1 MFNSGFSL
9 FEPPDNEAL
18 QQAIAAYQARLSQQ
32 PASSLAGLL
41 DVPQMTTQQSPQ
53 QGETT
58 APITIEPP
66 KMVPTMFGSGQDSY
80 WQDAANPAHSQWEQ
94 SQPNQFNPYAG
105 ITPQQDYGSPEAGLQ
120 TINQATTADN
130 YAAILNQDQ
139 LKALGAPSS
148 FISTNVG
155 GSGDSSQLSNQLNPA
170 FTEWA
175 KAHQMSLS
183 GGWGENSNNSALTDS
198 SGKQVA
204 TGSLAGDD
212 TFWNAALAATAF
224 TGASVYG
231 AGAGAGASSGG
242 SPLGI
247 QGATYATPGAESG
260 FSLANAGANSGSFAS
275 SIGANEGAAQLAAS
289 VANFAP
295 ISQAQIAAM
304 LPEFSVAAGGAAAG
318 GAIGSSIGANEG
330 ATQLA
335 ASVANMAPPTQAEI
349 MALMP
354 DAGLLGSGA
363 GSAASVFNAAKDS
376 QAASAAAGYNPAT
389 MATGVP
395 STVNLGSL
403 GGTMGTAGGLQGAF
417 DVAKQVGG
425 DMLGSAGSAV
435 GSAASWMSDPKNAG
449 LARLLMAGA
458 GGLLGGLGGQQGN
471 AGTGAPVYGAP
482 KSWTGASSVDTSLLA
497 PAQRQQPQGLLNVS
511 GQPNSGAWRF
521 AKRG

>member
-1 MFNSGFSL
+1 MFNSGFSF
-9 FEPPDNEAL
+9 FEPPDNAAL
-18 QQAIAAYQARLSQQ
+18 QQAIAAYQARASSQ
-32 PASSLAGLL
+32 PASAFAGLL
-41 DVPQMTTQQSPQ
+41 DAPQRVTQQSQQ
-53 QGETT
+53 QGETA
-58 APITIEPP
+58 APAAVAPP
-66 KMVPTMFGSGQDSY
+66 KTISQMVGGGESAY
-80 WQDAANPAHSQWEQ
+80 WQDMANPAYSQWEKN
-94 SQPNQFNPYAG
+94 QPGYFDPYAG
-105 ITPQQDYGSPEAGLQ
+105 IATQQQYGSPGEFQ
-120 TINQATTADN
+120 NINQATTADN
-130 YAAILNQDQ
+130 YAALLDQ
-139 LKALGAPSS
+139 EKLKALGAPPS
-148 FISTNVG
+148 FVSVNTG
-155 GSGDSSQLSNQLNPA
+155 GGGDSAQMSNQINPA

-175 KAHQMSLS
+175 KANRMSLS
-183 GGWGENSNNSALTDS
+183 GDWGANSNNSALTDS

-212 TFWNAALAATAF
+212 TFWKAALAATAF

-260 FSLANAGANSGSFAS
+260 FSLANAGANSGGFAS

-395 STVNLGSL
+395 STVDLGSL

-417 DVAKQVGG
+417 DAAKQVGG
-425 DMLGSAGSAV
+425 DMLGSAGSAA
-435 GSAASWMSDPKNAG
+435 GSAAAWMAQNPG
-449 LARLLMAGA
+449 LAKLLTAGA

-471 AGTGAPVYGAP
+471 AGASAPVYGAP

-497 PAQRQQPQGLLNVS
+497 PAQRQQPQGLLNVL